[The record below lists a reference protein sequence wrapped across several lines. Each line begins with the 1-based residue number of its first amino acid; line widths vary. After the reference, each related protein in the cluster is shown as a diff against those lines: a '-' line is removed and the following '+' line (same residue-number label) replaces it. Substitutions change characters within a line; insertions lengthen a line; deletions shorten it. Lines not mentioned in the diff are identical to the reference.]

1 MKHYLTVALAAFGL
15 MVAAPSAFAVRM
27 RVVDAPPP
35 GSINCAVGSGQIP
48 STPCSIE
55 DVNATYN
62 MAFVPASVGGCQ
74 AASALPGVG
83 ADGIAGFSFCIIM
96 VNQTLP
102 QTALTGFNF
111 TFVVPQ
117 AVPGVDDYSF
127 VSCDGL
133 PGNVSNTFCP
143 QGPLHAG
150 DTISSSF
157 ASALPGVPVG
167 DLAYLFVDFG
177 NNPGD
182 AVVTVSGP
190 TTVPE
195 PGELG
200 LFGLGLL
207 AIGVG
212 YGWEKRRRNRRTYHG
227 V

>member
-1 MKHYLTVALAAFGL
+1 MKHYLIPALAALAL
-15 MVAAPSAFAVRM
+15 MLTAPSAFAVRM

-35 GSINCAVGSGQIP
+35 GSINCAIGSGQIP

-55 DVNATYN
+55 DIDATYN

-74 AASALPGVG
+74 AASAIPGVG
-83 ADGIAGFSFCIIM
+83 AAGISGFNFCIIM

-111 TFVVPQ
+111 TFVVPD
-117 AVPGVDDYSF
+117 AVAGVDDYSF

-150 DTISSSF
+150 DTISASF

-182 AVVTVSGP
+182 AMVTVSGP
-190 TTVPE
+190 VRVPE
-195 PGELG
+195 PGVLG

-207 AIGVG
+207 AVAGA
-212 YGWEKRRRNRRTYHG
+212 YGREKRRRTHIAA
-227 V
+227 